1 MISDRIYLDFNATT
15 PPLDDVIDAQ
25 REAARAAWGNP
36 SSIHADGRR
45 ARALVEDA
53 RARVAELAGCD
64 PRDVIFTS
72 GGTEANN
79 LALRS
84 AFSKT
89 RGTLITSRLEH
100 PSVVQVA
107 EALAREEKADVRF
120 CDVDANGAV
129 DLASIEKHLENALPH
144 LVFAIQAVNHETGIF
159 QPLSEIFDIAF
170 KRKAWMHVDAV
181 QAFGRRDDV
190 AVFATTRSISAHKIR
205 GPKGIGALM
214 TLPDV
219 KIEPVLRGGA
229 QERGIRP
236 GTIDPVA
243 AAGFAVAAVHA
254 KTTAAAYASKGALR
268 DALEAAL
275 VALGG
280 QVNGGQVKS
289 GLNGGAP
296 RAPHITNVS
305 FPKWIGAELVAALD
319 LEGISISSGAA
330 CSAGTIEP
338 SPVITAFAGE
348 ARAKS
353 AVRISLGPTTTD
365 AEIGCAIEA
374 FRCVIARV

>member
-15 PPLDDVIDAQ
+15 PPLDEVIDAQ
-25 REAARAAWGNP
+25 REAARIAWGNP
-36 SSIHADGRR
+36 SSIHEDGRR

-53 RARVAELAGCD
+53 RACVAELAGCD

-107 EALAREEKADVRF
+107 EALAREDKADVRF
-120 CDVDANGAV
+120 CDVDESGAV
-129 DLASIEKHLENALPH
+129 DLASVEKNLETALSH

-170 KRKAWMHVDAV
+170 KRKAWLHVDAV

-243 AAGFAVAAVHA
+243 AAGFAVAAAHA
-254 KTTAAAYASKGALR
+254 KTTADAYASKAALR

-275 VALGG
+275 RALGG
-280 QVNGGQVKS
+280 EVNGGGNNRGQ
-289 GLNGGAP
+289 
-296 RAPHITNVS
+296 RAPHVTNVS

-319 LEGISISSGAA
+319 LEGVSISSGAA

-338 SPVITAFAGE
+338 SPVITAFKGE

-353 AVRISLGPTTTD
+353 AVRISLGTTTTD
-365 AEIGCAIEA
+365 AEIARAIEA
-374 FRCVIARV
+374 FRRVIARV

>member
-1 MISDRIYLDFNATT
+1 VISDRIYLDFNATT

-25 REAARAAWGNP
+25 REAARVAWGNP
-36 SSIHADGRR
+36 SSIHEDGRR

-89 RGTLITSRLEH
+89 LGTLVTSRLEH

-107 EALAREEKADVRF
+107 EALAREDKVDVRF
-120 CDVDANGAV
+120 CDVDSNGAI
-129 DLASIEKHLENALPH
+129 DLSSVEKNLETALPH
-144 LVFAIQAVNHETGIF
+144 VVFAVQAVNHETGIF
-159 QPLSEIFDIAF
+159 QPLSAIHEIAK
-170 KRKAWMHVDAV
+170 KRNAWLHVDAV

-190 AVFATTRSISAHKIR
+190 ATYATTRSISAHKIR

-254 KTTAAAYASKGALR
+254 KTTSAAYASRAKLR

-275 VALGG
+275 VALGAV
-280 QVNGGQVKS
+280 VNAS
-289 GLNGGAP
+289 GAAE
-296 RAPHITNVS
+296 RAPHVTNVS

-319 LEGISISSGAA
+319 LEGVSISSGAA

-338 SPVITAFAGE
+338 SPVITAIAGE

-353 AVRISLGPTTTD
+353 AVRISLGPTTTE
-365 AEIGCAIEA
+365 AEITRATLA
-374 FRCVIARV
+374 FRRVIARV

>member
-1 MISDRIYLDFNATT
+1 VISNRIYLDFNATT

-25 REAARAAWGNP
+25 REAARVAWGNP
-36 SSIHADGRR
+36 SSIHEDGRR
-45 ARALVEDA
+45 ARSLVEDA
-53 RARVAELAGCD
+53 RARVAELAECD
-64 PRDVIFTS
+64 ARDVIFTS

-84 AFSKT
+84 AFSKA

-120 CDVDANGAV
+120 CDVDENGAIS
-129 DLASIEKHLENALPH
+129 LASIEKNLQTALPN
-144 LVFAIQAVNHETGIF
+144 LVFAVQAVNHETGIF
-159 QPLSEIFDIAF
+159 QPVSEIFDIAF
-170 KRKAWMHVDAV
+170 KRKAWFHVDAV
-181 QAFGRRDDV
+181 QAFGRRNDV

-254 KTTAAAYASKGALR
+254 KTTAAAYASKAKQR
-268 DALEAAL
+268 DMLEAAL

-280 QVNGGQVKS
+280 EVNGGAS
-289 GLNGGAP
+289 
-296 RAPHITNVS
+296 RAPHVTNVS
-305 FPKWIGAELVAALD
+305 FPKWVGAELVAALD
-319 LEGISISSGAA
+319 LEGVSVSSGAA

-338 SPVITAFAGE
+338 SPVITAFKGE

-353 AVRISLGPTTTD
+353 AVRISLGPATTD
-365 AEIGCAIEA
+365 DEIGRATEA
-374 FRCVIARV
+374 FRRVIARV

>member
-15 PPLDDVIDAQ
+15 PPLQDVIDAQ
-25 REAARAAWGNP
+25 REAARVAWGNP
-36 SSIHADGRR
+36 SSIHEDGRR

-84 AFSKT
+84 AFSKSH
-89 RGTLITSRLEH
+89 GTLITSRLEH
-100 PSVVQVA
+100 PSIVQVA

-120 CDVDANGAV
+120 CDVDRSGAI
-129 DLASIEKHLENALPH
+129 DLASIEKNLGTALLH
-144 LVFAIQAVNHETGIF
+144 VVFAVQAVNHETGIF
-159 QPLSEIFDIAF
+159 QPLSEISALAA
-170 KRKAWMHVDAV
+170 KRNAWLHVDAV
-181 QAFGRRDDV
+181 QAFGRRSDV
-190 AVFATTRSISAHKIR
+190 AAHATTRSISAHKIR

-229 QERGIRP
+229 QERGVRP

-243 AAGFAVAAVHA
+243 ATGFAVAAVHA
-254 KTTAAAYASKGALR
+254 KTTADAYASKAKLR
-268 DALEAAL
+268 DALESAL

-280 QVNGGQVKS
+280 EV
-289 GLNGGAP
+289 NGGAP
-296 RAPHITNVS
+296 RAPHVTNVS

-319 LEGISISSGAA
+319 LEGVSVSSGAA

-353 AVRISLGPTTTD
+353 AVRISLGPTTTEP
-365 AEIGCAIEA
+365 EIARAIEA
-374 FRCVIARV
+374 FRRVIARV

>member
-1 MISDRIYLDFNATT
+1 VISDRIYLDFNATT
-15 PPLDDVIDAQ
+15 PPLDEVIEAQ
-25 REAARAAWGNP
+25 REAARVAWGNP
-36 SSIHADGRR
+36 SSIHEDGRR

-53 RARVAELAGCD
+53 RARVAELAECD

-120 CDVDANGAV
+120 CAVDENGAI
-129 DLASIEKHLENALPH
+129 DLASVEKNLENALSH
-144 LVFAIQAVNHETGIF
+144 LVFAVQAVNHETGIF
-159 QPLSEIFDIAF
+159 QPVSEIFEIAK
-170 KRKAWMHVDAV
+170 KRNAWLHVDAV

-190 AVFATTRSISAHKIR
+190 ATYATTRSISAHKIR

-254 KTTAAAYASKGALR
+254 KTTAAAYASKAKQR
-268 DALEAAL
+268 DLLEAAL
-275 VALGG
+275 RALGG
-280 QVNGGQVKS
+280 SVNAG
-289 GLNGGAP
+289 GGAS
-296 RAPHITNVS
+296 RAPHVTNVS

-319 LEGISISSGAA
+319 LEGVSVSSGAA

-338 SPVITAFAGE
+338 SPVITAIAGE

-365 AEIGCAIEA
+365 AEIQRAIEA
-374 FRCVIARV
+374 FQRVIARV

>member
-15 PPLDDVIDAQ
+15 PPLDEVIEAQ
-25 REAARAAWGNP
+25 REAARVAWGNP
-36 SSIHADGRR
+36 SSIHEDGRR

-53 RARVAELAGCD
+53 RACVAELAGCD

-84 AFSKT
+84 AFSKS

-120 CDVDANGAV
+120 CDVDRNGAI
-129 DLASIEKHLENALPH
+129 DLASIEKNLATSLPH
-144 LVFAIQAVNHETGIF
+144 VVFAVQAVNHETGIF
-159 QPLSEIFDIAF
+159 QPLSEISALAA
-170 KRKAWMHVDAV
+170 KRNAWLHVDAV
-181 QAFGRRDDV
+181 QAFGRRADV
-190 AVFATTRSISAHKIR
+190 AAQATTRSISAHKIR

-214 TLPDV
+214 TLPSIQ
-219 KIEPVLRGGA
+219 IEPVLRGGA

-254 KTTAAAYASKGALR
+254 KTTADAYASKSKLR
-268 DALEAAL
+268 DALESAL

-280 QVNGGQVKS
+280 EVNGGQV
-289 GLNGGAP
+289 NPAA
-296 RAPHITNVS
+296 RAPHVTNVS
-305 FPKWIGAELVAALD
+305 FPNWIGAELVAALD
-319 LEGISISSGAA
+319 LEGVSVSSGAA

-338 SPVITAFAGE
+338 SPVITAFVGG

-365 AEIGCAIEA
+365 SEIQRATLA
-374 FRCVIARV
+374 FRRVIARV